1 MSNGNVRLIPLND
14 EEVNLILS
22 SLDKRSKHLVRVVNH
37 AKTRGENTEQM
48 TITFR
53 RCVDLQF
60 KLREIRRAT
69 RSGDGSRSE

>member
-1 MSNGNVRLIPLND
+1 MSNGNVRLIQLSD
-14 EEVNLILS
+14 EELNLILS

-37 AKTRGENTEQM
+37 GKVRGENVEQM

-60 KLREIRRAT
+60 KLREIRRAS
-69 RSGDGSRSE
+69 RSHDGSRT